1 MAEFPDD
8 IAQALEGVRDIADSA
23 VAMLDRYPEEYRV
36 PILISM
42 LVAAT
47 GRGSAMP
54 TASVGPHPGG
64 EAGSIAQNEVG
75 EASGPQLD
83 GLGVAAAAAGVDE
96 ADLKRI
102 VQLTDEGFVRLL
114 PRVNGHSMAERAN
127 RAVVVYCFIKE
138 HGFEEWDVG
147 IEELR
152 RLCVEQGGVQPPKL
166 HPKLQD
172 EPLAA

>member
-1 MAEFPDD
+1 
-8 IAQALEGVRDIADSA
+8 
-23 VAMLDRYPEEYRV
+23 
-36 PILISM
+36 
-42 LVAAT
+42 
-47 GRGSAMP
+47 MP

-152 RLCVEQGGVQPPKL
+152 RLCVEQEAYNPPNFTRNFKTSPWL
-166 HPKLQD
+166 LEIGDRGSRKRKYRLSAQGK
-172 EPLAA
+172 EAAKVILRELLEV